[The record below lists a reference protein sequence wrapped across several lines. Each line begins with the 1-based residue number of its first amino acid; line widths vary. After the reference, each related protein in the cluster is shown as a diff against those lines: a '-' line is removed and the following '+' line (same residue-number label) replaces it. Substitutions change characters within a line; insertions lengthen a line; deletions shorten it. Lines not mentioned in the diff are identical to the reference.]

1 MADVDYDLNNIM
13 PGHADVK
20 RAVRAETE
28 KVFARAEANL
38 ARERASTRWRKI
50 FGPNGL
56 TEVLKDFEDVKAST
70 DGLVILEAE
79 YPANPMAIEYGHQP
93 SGVFGP
99 GGSLEH
105 VDSKAP
111 EGTYILNR
119 AAGLL

>member
-20 RAVRAETE
+20 RAIREETE
-28 KVFARAEANL
+28 KVYARAQGNLEEA
-38 ARERASTRWRKI
+38 RASTKWRKI
-50 FGPNGL
+50 VGPGGL
-56 TEVLKDFEDVKAST
+56 TEVLKDSEQVKAST

-105 VDSKAP
+105 VESKAP
-111 EGTYILNR
+111 EGLYILNR